1 MEYYI
6 LTNGEKQGPFSLE
19 QLREQMITRE
29 TMVWRAGLDEWMPAC
44 KVYELADLLRE
55 LPPDIP
61 REQPSTMPHTWLAES
76 ILVTIFCCLPLGI
89 VGIVYAAK
97 VEARF
102 LAGQYELAQ
111 EYSRKARLWTL
122 VGLCATVIPFL
133 IYLAV
138 IAIAGIGAISI
149 SEGLIHV

>member
-29 TMVWRAGLDEWMPAC
+29 TMVWRAGLEEWMPAC

-61 REQPSTMPHTWLAES
+61 QEQPRTMPHTWLAEA
-76 ILVTIFCCLPLGI
+76 ILVTVFCCIPFGI

-111 EYSRKARLWTL
+111 EYSRKARLWTML
-122 VGLCATVIPFL
+122 GLCSMAILFL
-133 IYLAV
+133 IYFAV
-138 IAIAGIGAISI
+138 IAIAGIGALSI

>member
-61 REQPSTMPHTWLAES
+61 REQPGTMPHTWLTES
-76 ILVTIFCCLPLGI
+76 ILVTIFCSSPFAI
-89 VGIVYAAK
+89 VGIVYAAQ
-97 VEARF
+97 VESRF
-102 LAGQYELAQ
+102 LAGQYELAKRN
-111 EYSRKARLWTL
+111 SRRARLWTL
-122 VGLCATVIPFL
+122 LGPC
-133 IYLAV
+133 IYLVVFIICAL
-138 IAIAGIGAISI
+138 IAFIATLYNHIYSDD
-149 SEGLIHV
+149 LINV